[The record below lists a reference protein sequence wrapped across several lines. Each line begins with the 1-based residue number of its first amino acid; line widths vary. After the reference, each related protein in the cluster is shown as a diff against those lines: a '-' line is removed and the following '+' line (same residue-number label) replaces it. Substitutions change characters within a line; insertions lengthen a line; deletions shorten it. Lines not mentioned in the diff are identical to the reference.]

1 VNILTNEDEL
11 FKFKIELL
19 KNEIDILSSIIG
31 RYDDILFKIKGWTI
45 TLWMAVVGWGILSNS
60 MLLLILALFVPIL
73 FCFLEVQFKMIQRQY
88 IFRGNNL
95 QKFFHN
101 DEKLKEVFK
110 EKNIPQNPGIYDLN
124 SHYIGKIKELSE
136 KYKKMTNFFWIIRF
150 PNVYLFYLTILILTV
165 IAIIFVYLGF
175 IQMQNKEMIATLTY
189 LK

>member
-19 KNEIDILSSIIG
+19 KKEIDILSSTIG

-45 TLWMAVVGWGILSNS
+45 TLWIAVVGWGILSNS

-88 IFRGNNL
+88 IFRGNYL

-124 SHYIGKIKELSE
+124 AHYIGKIKELSE

-150 PNVYLFYLTILILTV
+150 PNVYLFYLTILILTI
-165 IAIIFVYLGF
+165 IAIIIVYFGC
-175 IQMQNKEMIATLTY
+175 IQMQNKEIIATLAY